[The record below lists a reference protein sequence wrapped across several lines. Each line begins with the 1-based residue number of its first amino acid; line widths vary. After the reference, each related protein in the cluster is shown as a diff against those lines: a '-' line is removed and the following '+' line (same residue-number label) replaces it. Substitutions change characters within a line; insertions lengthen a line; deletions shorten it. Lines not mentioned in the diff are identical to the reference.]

1 MASWDKMLVQPVE
14 TNEPGRMLQ
23 QDPGAKKPTTHGLF
37 AQCPDPPTSD
47 DNFIQKATLK
57 LAEQRGLLK
66 NCSQQGTINLGRGI

>member
-1 MASWDKMLVQPVE
+1 MASWDKMLVQAVE

-23 QDPGAKKPTTHGLF
+23 SGPAQKKQHAWAFRLTPGSA
-37 AQCPDPPTSD
+37 TSD